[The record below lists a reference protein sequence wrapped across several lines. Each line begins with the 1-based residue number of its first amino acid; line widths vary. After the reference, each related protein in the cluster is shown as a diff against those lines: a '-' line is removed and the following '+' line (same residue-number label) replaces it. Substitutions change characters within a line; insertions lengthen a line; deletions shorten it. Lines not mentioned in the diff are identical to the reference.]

1 MYVSLQEIVI
11 QKEPGEKLGI
21 SIRGGAKG
29 HAGNPFDATDEGIFI
44 SKVLKL
50 YTTTLQFNHFFL
62 FYYILYEFE
71 PRQYLRFSFS
81 YSLTIMKQS
90 NLCNATLHLTEN
102 CKYGQSWLQSQKNK
116 IQNATEKK
124 SIEFVVKTKF

>member
-11 QKEPGEKLGI
+11 QKQPGEKLGI

-50 YTTTLQFNHFFL
+50 YTTTLQFKHFFL
-62 FYYILYEFE
+62 FYYIL
-71 PRQYLRFSFS
+71 
-81 YSLTIMKQS
+81 
-90 NLCNATLHLTEN
+90 
-102 CKYGQSWLQSQKNK
+102 
-116 IQNATEKK
+116 
-124 SIEFVVKTKF
+124 